1 MAKKDKNKKER
12 TDEFVSCRLGKVGGQ
27 AVIEGIM
34 MKSGDDMA
42 IASRMPD
49 DSIKITKDK
58 FVSVRKKHKA
68 LNIPILRGIINFVES
83 LVLSFKT
90 LNISTQALGLDEE
103 EEMTRFE
110 KWLMKKFGKSI
121 MTFVMVLSTILGV
134 LLAVFLFT
142 VLPTASISGLDWI
155 VAKLGVGEIS
165 SYAGSVIEGFLK
177 IVIFLVY
184 MALVSLMPDIK
195 RTFQYHGAEHKS
207 IFCYEKGLDLT
218 VENVKKQSRFHPRCG
233 TSFMFF
239 MILISIIIGLFL
251 PWDNKL
257 LRVGLKLLL
266 LPLSVGVGF
275 EVIMLA
281 GKHPNFITKAIS
293 APGLWVQRLTT
304 KEPDEKQIECAIHA
318 LKTVLPDD
326 FPEFAQEQA
335 EKEKAEKECADGK
348 AECAEDEKSE
358 NS

>member
-1 MAKKDKNKKER
+1 MAKKENIKNKENNK
-12 TDEFVSCRLGKVGGQ
+12 DEFISCRLGKVGGQ

-34 MKSGDDMA
+34 MKNGDDMA

-49 DSIKITKDK
+49 ESIKITRDK
-58 FVSVRKKHKA
+58 YVSVRKKHKI
-68 LNIPILRGIINFVES
+68 LNIPFLRGIINFVES
-83 LVLSFKT
+83 MVLSFRT
-90 LNISTQALGLDEE
+90 LSASTQALGLDEE
-103 EEMTRFE
+103 EEMTKFE
-110 KWLMKKFGKSI
+110 KWLMKKFGKGI
-121 MTFVMVLSTILGV
+121 MTFVMVISTILGV
-134 LLAVFLFT
+134 LLAVLLFT
-142 VLPTASISGLDWI
+142 VLPTASISGMDW
-155 VAKLGVGEIS
+155 LGARLGLGNIS
-165 SYAGSVIEGFLK
+165 SYAGSVIEGLLK
-177 IVIFLVY
+177 IAIFLIY

-207 IFCYEKGLDLT
+207 IFCYEKGLEMT

-304 KEPDEKQIECAIHA
+304 KEPDEKQIECAIAA

-326 FPEFAQEQA
+326 FPEFAKEQA
-335 EKEKAEKECADGK
+335 EKEQAEQEKAEQ
-348 AECAEDEKSE
+348 AEESSQSE